1 MAQEVLM
8 AVEMQRRKLLILE
21 NDRSLRRELEQIFS
35 DLDVTST
42 ETSDQA
48 LALVRRLE
56 PDVVLFDLGAAR
68 EPAVA
73 AQSLEL
79 LRQIL
84 NLAPDTKIIAMTEH
98 DARELAVQAVGLG
111 AADFYHKPLDAGV
124 LSIVVRRAFRIRE
137 LEEENWRLREQT
149 GSMAL
154 DGIIG
159 VSDAMR
165 SLCRS
170 IEKVAPTNATVLLL
184 GDSGTGKELLARAVH
199 RLSGRSHKPFVA
211 INCAAIPDTLLES
224 ELFGYEKGAFTGAAK
239 RTPGKL
245 ESADTGTIFLDEIG
259 EMPASLQAKMLRVLQ
274 ERTVERIGGRTPI
287 PLDLRIVCAT
297 NRNLDA
303 LIGAGTFRDDLYY
316 RISEV
321 TVRVPPLRERQ
332 GDGLLLAQFLLQQM
346 AERFGRPTRGLAPDA
361 IRAIQAHRWPG
372 NVRELE
378 NRIKGA
384 VIMAEGAVVT
394 ANDLGLQDPG
404 DDPEYLNL
412 RVARQRAE
420 AQAARQAL
428 AVAKGNLSRAAELLG
443 VTRPTLYD
451 LLEKHRIDAAQFG
464 RNAPPSE
471 PAPDQTATRGPCR
484 RPASGLARL
493 PQLTVSSDCRS
504 PRRTTSSRVPPSC
517 RRLPQSSMCL
527 RAGWR
532 RRTSRGRRCRRES
545 RPCNSATRFRSGSCS
560 P

>member
-1 MAQEVLM
+1 
-8 AVEMQRRKLLILE
+8 MQRRKLLILE
-21 NDRSLRRELEQIFS
+21 NDRALRRELELIFS
-35 DLDVTST
+35 DLEVTAS

-48 LALVRRLE
+48 LAIVRRIE
-56 PDVVLFDLGAAR
+56 PDVVLFDLGTAR

-73 AQSLEL
+73 AQGLEL

-84 NLAPDTKIIAMTEH
+84 SISPDTKIIAMTEH
-98 DARELAVQAVGLG
+98 DARELAVAAVGLG

-137 LEEENWRLREQT
+137 LEEENWRLRERT
-149 GSMAL
+149 GAMAL
-154 DGIIG
+154 EGIIG

-165 SLCRS
+165 SISRS

-184 GDSGTGKELLARAVH
+184 GDSGTGKELLARAIH

-224 ELFGYEKGAFTGAAK
+224 ELFGYEKGAFTGATK

-245 ESADTGTIFLDEIG
+245 ESADGGTVFLDEIG
-259 EMPASLQAKMLRVLQ
+259 EMPASLQAKLLRVLQ

-303 LIGAGTFRDDLYY
+303 LIGTGAFRDDLFY

-321 TVRVPPLRERQ
+321 TVRIPPLRERQ
-332 GDGLLLAQFLLQQM
+332 GDSLLLAQFLLQEM
-346 AERFGRPTRGLAPDA
+346 SERFGKPTRGLSPDA

-394 ANDLGLQDPG
+394 ASDLGLQDPG

-420 AQAARQAL
+420 AQAVRQAL

-464 RNAPPSE
+464 RNPPGQSAEAAPS
-471 PAPDQTATRGPCR
+471 D
-484 RPASGLARL
+484 SS
-493 PQLTVSSDCRS
+493 SSDAAPIIRQARDS
-504 PRRTTSSRVPPSC
+504 
-517 RRLPQSSMCL
+517 
-527 RAGWR
+527 
-532 RRTSRGRRCRRES
+532 
-545 RPCNSATRFRSGSCS
+545 
-560 P
+560 